1 MGAGLT
7 VPDVGNSHPMA
18 PGLPGITPF
27 LVPLGVA
34 NICAGF
40 VGGIAGCAMIDWH
53 SIAPATLKR
62 MPLHGTSVML
72 VTVVVTVCSGNLAI
86 GVLVGAVMALLL
98 VVRRVAHVIDAQRT
112 LSADGRTVTY
122 AVHGPLFFG
131 SSNDLFG
138 QFEYGSDPASVVI
151 DFSRSQIWDA
161 STVAALDAIEIK
173 YRQHG
178 ASVTFTRLDSR
189 SQAFHGRLTGSLGS
203 T

>member
-1 MGAGLT
+1 VTGLS
-7 VPDVGNSHPMA
+7 GIMAQIPM
-18 PGLPGITPF
+18 
-27 LVPLGVA
+27 VA
-34 NICAGF
+34 LAA
-40 VGGIAGCAMIDWH
+40 VMMIVALKTMDWH

-62 MPLHGTSVML
+62 MPLPETSVML

-98 VVRRVAHVIDAQRT
+98 FARRVAHVIEAQRT

-131 SSNDLFG
+131 SSNDLFER
-138 QFEYGSDPASVVI
+138 FEYRSDPANVVI

-161 STVAALDAIEIK
+161 STVAALDAIETK

-178 ASVTFTRLDSR
+178 ASVAFIGLDPR
-189 SQAFHGRLTGSLGS
+189 SQAFHGRLTGNLG
-203 T
+203 